1 MAESAQQMTTMV
13 INEPSPQF
21 ALCMNKQSVPVADD
35 NELLVAIEY
44 VALNHIDAK
53 LAAEG
58 FCHWQYPHV
67 LGLDAVGTV
76 LNAPTGVF
84 PAKGARVMFNASL
97 GSQGMLK
104 EYATVPN
111 YAVSEVPAE
120 VPSEVAATLPNAGMT
135 ALAALDKLQLEE
147 GDSLLIDSGC
157 GAVAHF
163 AIQYAK
169 LRGAMVFVYSEAG
182 EHERLKALGADVVFD
197 ANCEGLECNIKHELG
212 PGGFDAILNTCGGDS
227 FLCDLEHLRFC
238 GRIACLNGFPSI
250 PQELLF
256 RRAPN
261 ISVVSL
267 GGAWLANSL
276 CAQQKLSFMG
286 QQLIGDVQS
295 GAIIA
300 PDLEVIPFTEA
311 AVRDALTTL
320 YNHSARLR
328 PVVKIQ
334 P

>member
-1 MAESAQQMTTMV
+1 MTKSAQQMTTMV
-13 INEPSPQF
+13 LEQPSEQF
-21 ALCMNKQSVPVADD
+21 AMSMSKQDIPTAGD
-35 NELLVAIEY
+35 NELLIAVEY

-53 LAAEG
+53 LAAQG
-58 FCHWQYPHV
+58 FCHWQYPHI

-76 LNAPTGVF
+76 LEAPPGVF

-104 EYATVPN
+104 EFATVPN
-111 YAVSEVPAE
+111 YAVAE
-120 VPSEVAATLPNAGMT
+120 LPDDIASEVAVTLPNAGMT
-135 ALAALDKLQLEE
+135 ALIALDKLQIED
-147 GDSLLIDSGC
+147 GDSLLIDSGG

-169 LRGAMVFVYSEAG
+169 RRGAVVFVYAAAS

-197 ANCEGLECNIKHELG
+197 NSCDEVECQIKHELG
-212 PGGFDAILNTCGGDS
+212 PGGFDAILNTCGGAS
-227 FLCDLEHLRFC
+227 FICDLEHLRFC
-238 GRIACLNGFPSI
+238 GRIACLNGFPHI
-250 PQELLF
+250 EQELLF
-256 RRAPN
+256 RQAPN

-286 QQLIGDVQS
+286 QQLVNDVQS
-295 GAIIA
+295 GAIQA
-300 PDLEVIPFTEA
+300 PNLEVIPFTED

-320 YNHSARLR
+320 YHHTTQLR
-328 PVVKIQ
+328 PVVKIKS
-334 P
+334 